1 MRFTLP
7 ADLVHVGIILRRDGQ
22 VAFNAT
28 LNGYRS
34 RVTTLTTLRTL
45 LHYPLGAL
53 RVTALIRYQGIRLL
67 LRGLPVVGRPDA
79 PDPMTSEDTRSP
91 LSPDPEPLPDPERPG
106 VTTYELQPR
115 QASSASVG
123 PWTQLPAVPHAP
135 IHAAVA
141 RRIFTRAAARLGVT
155 VELPDGRLLVKP
167 RDTGAE
173 ATATP
178 VMRLHRPA
186 QFFRRLGH
194 DGLIGFGE
202 SYMAGEWD
210 ADDVASVLTPFA
222 RRMAGLVP
230 GVLQR
235 ARRWYDARQPA
246 SEHNDLRGSKSNISR
261 HYDLSN
267 ELFAL
272 FLDRTMTYSSAIW
285 EDASAGAT
293 DSQRD
298 GDALAAAQIRKIDRL
313 LDLAAVKAGTRL
325 LEIGT
330 GWGELAVRAAS
341 RGAKV
346 TTLTLSREQQA
357 WAIERAELAGVGDL
371 VDVQLRDY
379 REVSGTYDAVVSV
392 EMIEAVGL
400 EYWPDY
406 FATIDRVLAPGGR
419 VALQSI
425 TIEHQRL
432 LATKGTVH
440 LDPQVRVPRWH
451 HPVAARR
458 ARCCRA
464 QHEAAS
470 ELCDRVRPR
479 LRTHTALVA

>member
-1 MRFTLP
+1 M
-7 ADLVHVGIILRRDGQ
+7 
-22 VAFNAT
+22 
-28 LNGYRS
+28 
-34 RVTTLTTLRTL
+34 
-45 LHYPLGAL
+45 
-53 RVTALIRYQGIRLL
+53 
-67 LRGLPVVGRPDA
+67 
-79 PDPMTSEDTRSP
+79 
-91 LSPDPEPLPDPERPG
+91 
-106 VTTYELQPR
+106 TTYELQPR
-115 QASSASVG
+115 QASRCVQAPAG

-135 IHAAVA
+135 IHAAIA
-141 RRIFTRAAARLGVT
+141 RRIFMRAAARLGVT
-155 VELPDGRLLVKP
+155 VQLPDGRLLVKP
-167 RDTGAE
+167 PRIDAD

-194 DGLIGFGE
+194 DGLIGLGE
-202 SYMAGEWD
+202 SYMAGDWD

-285 EDASAGAT
+285 DE
-293 DSQRD
+293 QRD
-298 GDALAAAQIRKIDRL
+298 GEALATAQIRKIDRL
-313 LDLAAVKAGTRL
+313 LDLAQVKAGTRL

-330 GWGELAVRAAS
+330 GWGELAVRAAG
-341 RGAKV
+341 RGATV
-346 TTLTLSREQQA
+346 TTVTLSREQQA
-357 WAIERAELAGVGDL
+357 WAIRRAELAGVGDL

-406 FATIDRVLAPGGR
+406 FATIDRVLAPRGR

-432 LATKGTVH
+432 LATKGTYTWIHKYVFPGGIIPSLHAVRDVVAHHTRLQVSSATAYGHDYARTLHSWLERFHANTAAVQELGFDERFTRMWKFYLAYCEAGFASGYLNVH
-440 LDPQVRVPRWH
+440 Q
-451 HPVAARR
+451 
-458 ARCCRA
+458 
-464 QHEAAS
+464 
-470 ELCDRVRPR
+470 
-479 LRTHTALVA
+479 LVLER

>member
-1 MRFTLP
+1 
-7 ADLVHVGIILRRDGQ
+7 
-22 VAFNAT
+22 
-28 LNGYRS
+28 
-34 RVTTLTTLRTL
+34 
-45 LHYPLGAL
+45 
-53 RVTALIRYQGIRLL
+53 
-67 LRGLPVVGRPDA
+67 
-79 PDPMTSEDTRSP
+79 
-91 LSPDPEPLPDPERPG
+91 

-115 QASSASVG
+115 QASSAPAG
-123 PWTQLPAVPHAP
+123 PWTQLPGVPRAP
-135 IHAAVA
+135 IHAAIA
-141 RRIFTRAAARLGVT
+141 RRIFIRAAARLGVT
-155 VELPDGRLLVKP
+155 VELPNGRLLVKASDSKAGP
-167 RDTGAE
+167 AGPGRIA
-173 ATATP
+173 P
-178 VMRLHRPA
+178 VMRLHRPG

-202 SYMAGEWD
+202 SYMAGDWD
-210 ADDVASVLTPFA
+210 ADDVAAVLTPFA

-246 SEHNDLRGSKSNISR
+246 SEHNDLHGSKSNISR

-285 EDASAGAT
+285 DDES
-293 DSQRD
+293 REN
-298 GDALAAAQIRKIDRL
+298 LADAQIRKIDRL
-313 LDLAAVKAGTRL
+313 LDLAQVKAGTRL

-330 GWGELAVRAAS
+330 GWGELAVRAAG

-346 TTLTLSREQQA
+346 TTVTLSREQRE
-357 WAIERAELAGVGDL
+357 WATRRAEQARLGDL

-379 REVSGTYDAVVSV
+379 REVTGTYDAIVSV

-406 FATIDRVLAPGGR
+406 FATIDRLLAPGGR

-432 LATKGTVH
+432 LATKGTYTWIHKYVFPGGIIPSLH
-440 LDPQVRVPRWH
+440 AVRDA
-451 HPVAARR
+451 VA
-458 ARCCRA
+458 
-464 QHEAAS
+464 HNT
-470 ELCDRVRPR
+470 R
-479 LRTHTALVA
+479 LRVSSATAYGHDYARTLHSWLERFHANTSAVHALGFDERFTRMWKFYLAYCEAGFASGYLNVHQLVLER

>member
-1 MRFTLP
+1 
-7 ADLVHVGIILRRDGQ
+7 
-22 VAFNAT
+22 
-28 LNGYRS
+28 
-34 RVTTLTTLRTL
+34 
-45 LHYPLGAL
+45 
-53 RVTALIRYQGIRLL
+53 
-67 LRGLPVVGRPDA
+67 
-79 PDPMTSEDTRSP
+79 
-91 LSPDPEPLPDPERPG
+91 

-115 QASSASVG
+115 QASTAPAG
-123 PWTQLPAVPHAP
+123 PWTQLPGVPHAP
-135 IHAAVA
+135 IHAAIA

-167 RDTGAE
+167 RV
-173 ATATP
+173 TATNANAMP

-202 SYMAGEWD
+202 SYMAGDWD

-246 SEHNDLRGSKSNISR
+246 SEHNDLTGSKSNISR

-285 EDASAGAT
+285 DDEGDVRTSR
-293 DSQRD
+293 RD
-298 GDALAAAQIRKIDRL
+298 GEALATAQIRKIDRL
-313 LDLAAVKAGTRL
+313 LDLAGVKAGTRL

-330 GWGELAVRAAS
+330 GWGELAIRAAS
-341 RGAKV
+341 RGAEV

-357 WAIERAELAGVGDL
+357 WAIGRAELAGVSDL
-371 VDVQLRDY
+371 IDVQLRDY
-379 REVSGTYDAVVSV
+379 RDVTGTYDAVVSV

-425 TIEHQRL
+425 TIAHHRL
-432 LATKGTVH
+432 LATKGTYTWIHKYVFPGGIIPSLH
-440 LDPQVRVPRWH
+440 AVRDV
-451 HPVAARR
+451 VA
-458 ARCCRA
+458 
-464 QHEAAS
+464 HNT
-470 ELCDRVRPR
+470 R
-479 LRTHTALVA
+479 LRVSSATAYGHDYARTLHSWLERFHANTAAVQALGFDERFTRMWKFYLAYCEAGFASGYLDVHQLVLER

>member
-1 MRFTLP
+1 
-7 ADLVHVGIILRRDGQ
+7 
-22 VAFNAT
+22 
-28 LNGYRS
+28 
-34 RVTTLTTLRTL
+34 
-45 LHYPLGAL
+45 
-53 RVTALIRYQGIRLL
+53 
-67 LRGLPVVGRPDA
+67 
-79 PDPMTSEDTRSP
+79 
-91 LSPDPEPLPDPERPG
+91 

-115 QASSASVG
+115 QASSAPIG
-123 PWTQLPAVPHAP
+123 PWMQLPAVPRAP

-167 RDTGAE
+167 RDTGAD
-173 ATATP
+173 AAATP

-285 EDASAGAT
+285 DDASAGAT

-341 RGAKV
+341 RGARV

-432 LATKGTVH
+432 LATKGTYTWIHKYVFPGGIIPSLH
-440 LDPQVRVPRWH
+440 AVRDV
-451 HPVAARR
+451 VA
-458 ARCCRA
+458 
-464 QHEAAS
+464 HNT
-470 ELCDRVRPR
+470 R
-479 LRTHTALVA
+479 LRVSSATAYGHDYARTLHSWLERFHANTAAVQALGFDERFTRMWKFYLAYCEAGFASGYLNVHQLVLER

>member
-1 MRFTLP
+1 M
-7 ADLVHVGIILRRDGQ
+7 
-22 VAFNAT
+22 
-28 LNGYRS
+28 
-34 RVTTLTTLRTL
+34 TTF
-45 LHYPLGAL
+45 
-53 RVTALIRYQGIRLL
+53 
-67 LRGLPVVGRPDA
+67 
-79 PDPMTSEDTRSP
+79 
-91 LSPDPEPLPDPERPG
+91 
-106 VTTYELQPR
+106 ELQPR
-115 QASSASVG
+115 QATSGMHAPAG
-123 PWTQLPAVPHAP
+123 PWTQLPGVPHAP

-141 RRIFTRAAARLGVT
+141 RRIFTRAAKRLGVT
-155 VELPDGRLLVKP
+155 VELPDGRLLSKP
-167 RDTGAE
+167 AKIEAATGA
-173 ATATP
+173 AP

-202 SYMAGEWD
+202 SYMAGDWD
-210 ADDVASVLTPFA
+210 ADDVASVLTTFA

-246 SEHNDLRGSKSNISR
+246 SEHNDLHGSKSNISR

-285 EDASAGAT
+285 DE
-293 DSQRD
+293 QRD
-298 GDALAAAQIRKIDRL
+298 DETLAAAQIRKIDRL

-341 RGAKV
+341 RGANV
-346 TTLTLSREQQA
+346 TTLTLSHEQRA
-357 WAIERAELAGVGDL
+357 WAIERADAAGVGDL

-379 REVSGTYDAVVSV
+379 REVTGTYDAVVSV
-392 EMIEAVGL
+392 EMIEAVGF

-432 LATKGTVH
+432 LATKGTYTWIHKYVFPGGIIPSLH
-440 LDPQVRVPRWH
+440 AVRDV
-451 HPVAARR
+451 VA
-458 ARCCRA
+458 
-464 QHEAAS
+464 HNT
-470 ELCDRVRPR
+470 R
-479 LRTHTALVA
+479 LRVSSATAYGHDYARTLHSWLERFHANTAAVQALGFDERFTRMWKFYLAYCEAGFASGYLNVHQLVLER

>member
-1 MRFTLP
+1 M
-7 ADLVHVGIILRRDGQ
+7 
-22 VAFNAT
+22 
-28 LNGYRS
+28 
-34 RVTTLTTLRTL
+34 
-45 LHYPLGAL
+45 
-53 RVTALIRYQGIRLL
+53 
-67 LRGLPVVGRPDA
+67 
-79 PDPMTSEDTRSP
+79 
-91 LSPDPEPLPDPERPG
+91 
-106 VTTYELQPR
+106 TTYELQPR
-115 QASSASVG
+115 QASSRIQAPAG
-123 PWTQLPAVPHAP
+123 PWMQLPAVPHAP
-135 IHAAVA
+135 IHAAIA

-167 RDTGAE
+167 RLLAAGA
-173 ATATP
+173 AAAP

-202 SYMAGEWD
+202 SYMAGDWD
-210 ADDVASVLTPFA
+210 SDDVASVLTPFA

-246 SEHNDLRGSKSNISR
+246 SEHNDLTGSKSNISR

-285 EDASAGAT
+285 DDASAADAG
-293 DSQRD
+293 DPQRD
-298 GDALAAAQIRKIDRL
+298 GEALATAQIRKIDRL
-313 LDLAAVKAGTRL
+313 LDLAEVKAGTRL

-330 GWGELAVRAAS
+330 GWGELAIRAAS

-346 TTLTLSREQQA
+346 TTLTLSREQQE
-357 WAIERAELAGVGDL
+357 WAIGRAELAGVGDL

-379 REVSGTYDAVVSV
+379 REVTGTYDAVVSV
-392 EMIEAVGL
+392 EMIEAVGF

-432 LATKGTVH
+432 LATKGTYTWIHKYVFPGGIIPSLH
-440 LDPQVRVPRWH
+440 AVRDV
-451 HPVAARR
+451 VA
-458 ARCCRA
+458 
-464 QHEAAS
+464 HNT
-470 ELCDRVRPR
+470 R
-479 LRTHTALVA
+479 LRVSSATAYGHDYARTLHSWLERFHANTAAVQELGFDERFTRMWKFYLAYCEAGFASGYLNVHQLVLER

>member
-1 MRFTLP
+1 
-7 ADLVHVGIILRRDGQ
+7 
-22 VAFNAT
+22 
-28 LNGYRS
+28 
-34 RVTTLTTLRTL
+34 
-45 LHYPLGAL
+45 
-53 RVTALIRYQGIRLL
+53 
-67 LRGLPVVGRPDA
+67 
-79 PDPMTSEDTRSP
+79 
-91 LSPDPEPLPDPERPG
+91 

-115 QASSASVG
+115 QASSRLEAQAG

-135 IHAAVA
+135 IHAAIA
-141 RRIFTRAAARLGVT
+141 RRIFMRAATRLGVT

-167 RDTGAE
+167 RLTAGA
-173 ATATP
+173 AAAAP
-178 VMRLHRPA
+178 VMRLQRPA

-202 SYMAGEWD
+202 SYMAGDWD
-210 ADDVASVLTPFA
+210 SDDVASVLTPFA

-246 SEHNDLRGSKSNISR
+246 SEHNDLTGSKSNISR

-285 EDASAGAT
+285 DDASAGDT
-293 DSQRD
+293 DDPQRD
-298 GDALAAAQIRKIDRL
+298 GEALATAQIRKIDRL
-313 LDLAAVKAGTRL
+313 LDLAEVKAGTRL

-330 GWGELAVRAAS
+330 GWGELAIRAAS

-357 WAIERAELAGVGDL
+357 WAISRANLAGVGDL

-379 REVSGTYDAVVSV
+379 REVTGTYDAVVSV

-432 LATKGTVH
+432 LATKGTYTWIHKYVFPGGIIPSLH
-440 LDPQVRVPRWH
+440 AVRDV
-451 HPVAARR
+451 VA
-458 ARCCRA
+458 
-464 QHEAAS
+464 HNT
-470 ELCDRVRPR
+470 R
-479 LRTHTALVA
+479 LRVSSATAYGHDYARTLHSWLERFHANAAAVHELGFDERFIRMWKFYLAYCEAGFASGYINVHQLVLER

>member
-1 MRFTLP
+1 M
-7 ADLVHVGIILRRDGQ
+7 
-22 VAFNAT
+22 
-28 LNGYRS
+28 
-34 RVTTLTTLRTL
+34 
-45 LHYPLGAL
+45 
-53 RVTALIRYQGIRLL
+53 
-67 LRGLPVVGRPDA
+67 
-79 PDPMTSEDTRSP
+79 
-91 LSPDPEPLPDPERPG
+91 
-106 VTTYELQPR
+106 
-115 QASSASVG
+115 
-123 PWTQLPAVPHAP
+123 
-135 IHAAVA
+135 
-141 RRIFTRAAARLGVT
+141 T

-167 RDTGAE
+167 RSNGAP

-202 SYMAGEWD
+202 SYMAGDWD
-210 ADDVASVLTPFA
+210 ADDVASILTPFA

-246 SEHNDLRGSKSNISR
+246 SEHNDLPGSKSNISR

-285 EDASAGAT
+285 DDASAGDTA
-293 DSQRD
+293 DASVD
-298 GDALAAAQIRKIDRL
+298 GEALATAQIRKIDRL
-313 LDLAAVKAGTRL
+313 LDLAEVKAGTRL

-330 GWGELAVRAAS
+330 GWGELAIRAAS

-346 TTLTLSREQQA
+346 TTVTLSREQQA
-357 WAIERAELAGVGDL
+357 WAVQRAVLAGVGDL

-379 REVSGTYDAVVSV
+379 REVTGTYDAVVSV

-432 LATKGTVH
+432 LATKGTYTWIHKYVFPGGIIPSLH
-440 LDPQVRVPRWH
+440 AVRDV
-451 HPVAARR
+451 VANNT
-458 ARCCRA
+458 
-464 QHEAAS
+464 
-470 ELCDRVRPR
+470 R
-479 LRTHTALVA
+479 LRVSSATAYGHDYARTLHSWLERFHANTAAVQALGFDERFTRMWKFYLAYCEAGFASGYLNVHQLVLER

>member
-1 MRFTLP
+1 M
-7 ADLVHVGIILRRDGQ
+7 
-22 VAFNAT
+22 
-28 LNGYRS
+28 S
-34 RVTTLTTLRTL
+34 
-45 LHYPLGAL
+45 
-53 RVTALIRYQGIRLL
+53 
-67 LRGLPVVGRPDA
+67 
-79 PDPMTSEDTRSP
+79 
-91 LSPDPEPLPDPERPG
+91 
-106 VTTYELQPR
+106 TYELRRPY
-115 QASSASVG
+115 ASNPPAG
-123 PWTQLPAVPHAP
+123 PWTELPAVPHAP
-135 IHAAVA
+135 LQAAIA

-167 RDTGAE
+167 SGGQADE
-173 ATATP
+173 AGTIQPGQPTP
-178 VMRLHRPA
+178 VMRLHRPS

-194 DGLIGFGE
+194 DGLIGLGE
-202 SYMAGEWD
+202 SYMAGDWD

-246 SEHNDLRGSKSNISR
+246 SERNDLHGSKSNIAR

-285 EDASAGAT
+285 DDTADA
-293 DSQRD
+293 DKDRSQPD
-298 GDALAAAQIRKIDRL
+298 DESLAAAQIRKIDRL
-313 LDLAAVKAGTRL
+313 LDLAGVQAGARL

-330 GWGELAVRAAS
+330 GWGELAVRAAG
-341 RGAKV
+341 RGATV

-357 WAIERAELAGVGDL
+357 WAIERAKLAGVEKL

-379 REVSGTYDAVVSV
+379 REVTGTYDAVVSV

-400 EYWPDY
+400 EYWPEY

-432 LATKGTVH
+432 LATKGTYTWIHKYVFPGGIIPSLH
-440 LDPQVRVPRWH
+440 AVRDVVAH
-451 HPVAARR
+451 HT
-458 ARCCRA
+458 
-464 QHEAAS
+464 
-470 ELCDRVRPR
+470 R
-479 LRTHTALVA
+479 LRISSATAYGHDYARTLHSWLERFRANTAAVQALGFDERFTRMWNFYLAYCEAGFASGYLDVHQLVLER

>member
-1 MRFTLP
+1 M
-7 ADLVHVGIILRRDGQ
+7 
-22 VAFNAT
+22 
-28 LNGYRS
+28 
-34 RVTTLTTLRTL
+34 
-45 LHYPLGAL
+45 
-53 RVTALIRYQGIRLL
+53 
-67 LRGLPVVGRPDA
+67 
-79 PDPMTSEDTRSP
+79 
-91 LSPDPEPLPDPERPG
+91 
-106 VTTYELQPR
+106 TTYELQPR
-115 QASSASVG
+115 QASSAPAG
-123 PWTQLPAVPHAP
+123 PWTELPPVPRAP
-135 IHAAVA
+135 IHAAIA

-167 RDTGAE
+167 PRIDAD
-173 ATATP
+173 ATPTP

-202 SYMAGEWD
+202 SYMAGDWD
-210 ADDVASVLTPFA
+210 SDDVASVLTPFA

-235 ARRWYDARQPA
+235 ARRWYDARQPT
-246 SEHNDLRGSKSNISR
+246 SEQNDLHGSKSNISR

-285 EDASAGAT
+285 DE
-293 DSQRD
+293 QRD
-298 GDALAAAQIRKIDRL
+298 GETLATAQIRKIDRL
-313 LDLAAVKAGTRL
+313 LDLAQVKAGTRL

-341 RGAKV
+341 RGATV
-346 TTLTLSREQQA
+346 TTVTLSREQQA
-357 WAIERAELAGVGDL
+357 WATERALLAGVGDH

-379 REVSGTYDAVVSV
+379 REVTGTYDAVVSV

-432 LATKGTVH
+432 LATKGTYTWIHKYVFPGGIIPSLH
-440 LDPQVRVPRWH
+440 AVRDV
-451 HPVAARR
+451 VARNT
-458 ARCCRA
+458 
-464 QHEAAS
+464 
-470 ELCDRVRPR
+470 R
-479 LRTHTALVA
+479 LRVSSATAYGHDYARTLHSWLERFHANTAAIEALGFDERFTRMWKFYLAYCEAGFASGYLDVHQLVLER